1 MTETIILSVVMER
14 RACDPGSQWD
24 SLLKHCISHRSLGLT
39 PSAVS
44 PPVLEPVL
52 NTRGLD
58 ESWSSI
64 SPSVWI
70 CVGLVVSVSVLVLLL
85 WFIIYRR
92 HSRTSQS
99 TAGEKD
105 STPHT
110 PTTTEQEEEA
120 VSPWPHINSQ
130 TQEVPIKE
138 GPCGRSL
145 CNGWAEHGLPL
156 PATELGDSAL
166 VTTKTGQPV

>member
-1 MTETIILSVVMER
+1 MER
-14 RACDPGSQWD
+14 RACPPGSQWD

-39 PSAVS
+39 PS
-44 PPVLEPVL
+44 
-52 NTRGLD
+52 GLD

-85 WFIIYRR
+85 WFIIYRLL
-92 HSRTSQS
+92 SICP
-99 TAGEKD
+99 AGEKD

-110 PTTTEQEEEA
+110 PTTIEQEEEA
-120 VSPWPHINSQ
+120 PSPWPHFNGQ
-130 TQEVPIKE
+130 TQEMPIKE

-156 PATELGDSAL
+156 PATELGNSAL